1 LIVFRNI
8 KSFENFSGLRR
19 NNKKSNYFT
28 KQEYYIYLPK
38 EQTVKKKE
46 GFPGQLSYVIP
57 EKIQEKLKQ
66 NPLTNDLF
74 LTDIGYYPQAR
85 HHYRSREEGIPQ
97 SILIYNVGGYGTIEV
112 AGKRH
117 VLPPDHFFIIPEN
130 LPHFYYSSKEEPWS
144 IYWIHFT
151 GRKSR
156 LFTVSPQQCISIER
170 SKTSRTNDRFALLG
184 EIFQNLERG
193 YSIETLE
200 YINLCLPRLLASFTH
215 LKQFRSIND
224 PQNKD
229 SVSLAI
235 NFMLENLKSKLSLAQ
250 LAKVANL
257 SPTYFSR
264 MFLSRTGFSPIDYF
278 IQLKIQRSC
287 RLLENKDFS
296 IAEAARE
303 SGFDD
308 QFYFSRQFKK
318 VMNISPREYRK
329 WKTG

>member
-1 LIVFRNI
+1 M
-8 KSFENFSGLRR
+8 
-19 NNKKSNYFT
+19 KKR
-28 KQEYYIYLPK
+28 
-38 EQTVKKKE
+38 E

-66 NPLTNDLF
+66 NPFTNDLF

-85 HHYRSREEGIPQ
+85 NHYRSREEGISQ
-97 SILIYNVGGYGTIEV
+97 SILIYNTKGYGTIEI
-112 AGKRH
+112 AGEKH
-117 VLPPDHFFIIPEN
+117 TLPPDHFFIIPQN
-130 LPHFYYSSKEEPWS
+130 HPHFYYSSKKEPWS
-144 IYWIHFT
+144 IYWIHFA
-151 GRKSR
+151 GKKSK
-156 LFTVSPQQCISIER
+156 LFSILPLRPIAVER
-170 SKTSRTNDRFALLG
+170 SKTSRTNDRFALFN

-193 YSIETLE
+193 YSMETLE
-200 YINLCLPRLLASFTH
+200 YLNLCLPRLLASFTY

-235 NFMLENLKSKLSLAQ
+235 NFMLENLKSKLTLAQ
-250 LAKVANL
+250 LADVANL

-264 MFLSRTGFSPIDYF
+264 LFLSRTGFSPIDYF
-278 IQLKIQRSC
+278 IQMKIQRSC
-287 RLLENKDFS
+287 RLLENKELS
-296 IAEAARE
+296 IFDVAIE

-329 WKTG
+329 ERIKAKH